1 MFSEARPC
9 QQTIIIPNQS
19 ALKRTSAECAFAVK
33 KWKGLIFLRS
43 YLHPHLDRA
52 NYKKVQIS
60 SLRKQS
66 LVNMTWRKTWN
77 VLGTSWQTACQKVPR
92 AMMIH
97 SAKVTYI
104 KTVTCPSD
112 QLPFD
117 QHQTVDWPPKRNTF
131 HSKLKHLGMSI
142 YLTIIS
148 NHFHLNISKI
158 ILSKRVMSFNKTH
171 NRQLFSK
178 PQNIL

>member
-1 MFSEARPC
+1 MCFC
-9 QQTIIIPNQS
+9 
-19 ALKRTSAECAFAVK
+19 CK

-43 YLHPHLDRA
+43 YLHSHLDRA
-52 NYKKVQIS
+52 NFKKVQIS
-60 SLRKQS
+60 SLRK
-66 LVNMTWRKTWN
+66 LVNMTWRKTWPKCPWN
-77 VLGTSWQTACQKVPR
+77 FLTNCLSKSPLSHDDSFCKSDFISKQLLVQVTSYRLTNTKQW
-92 AMMIH
+92 I
-97 SAKVTYI
+97 
-104 KTVTCPSD
+104 D
-112 QLPFD
+112 
-117 QHQTVDWPPKRNTF
+117 PPKRNTF

-148 NHFHLNISKI
+148 NHSHLNISKI

>member
-1 MFSEARPC
+1 M
-9 QQTIIIPNQS
+9 
-19 ALKRTSAECAFAVK
+19 
-33 KWKGLIFLRS
+33 GLIFLRCF
-43 YLHPHLDRA
+43 LHPQQMGRA
-52 NYKKVQIS
+52 NHIKVQI
-60 SLRKQS
+60 LK
-66 LVNMTWRKTWN
+66 KTIACKYDLTKNLN
-77 VLGTSWQTACQKVPR
+77 VLGTSWQTACQKVPW